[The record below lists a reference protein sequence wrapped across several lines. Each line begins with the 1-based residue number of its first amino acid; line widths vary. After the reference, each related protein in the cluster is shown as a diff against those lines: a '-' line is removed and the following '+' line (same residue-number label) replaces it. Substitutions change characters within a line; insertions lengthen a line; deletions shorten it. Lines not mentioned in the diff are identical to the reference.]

1 MRGRPSVLTPKDHIV
16 DRKSFQRIKWACLAA
31 SLAVCTLSYLHLI
44 PLAYGMAFACLI
56 PLVWAVEAYRDQKK
70 LAFAVAAT
78 LLLVM
83 ALPLMRLIR

>member
-1 MRGRPSVLTPKDHIV
+1 M
-16 DRKSFQRIKWACLAA
+16 DRKPFQTLKWACLAA
-31 SLAVCTLSYLHLI
+31 SLSVCTLSYLHLI
-44 PLAYGMAFACLI
+44 PLAYGMAFACLV

-70 LAFAVAAT
+70 LAFAIAAT

>member
-1 MRGRPSVLTPKDHIV
+1 MT
-16 DRKSFQRIKWACLAA
+16 
-31 SLAVCTLSYLHLI
+31 
-44 PLAYGMAFACLI
+44 FACLI